1 MDGSGTFWYNGDRE
15 RKGDALMKRLPLI
28 LLTLTTLA
36 TVVFCL
42 LWQGARRDHSDLVT
56 LARSGA
62 AETCTRFSDYQ
73 VHWDDGDYWGGVAA
87 FRPSSRPAPFCRSRG
102 AMTVP
107 YAAPFTGSCCY
118 ILTGPRPI
126 CRSSSPSWSLWPKT
140 PQTHPPGCGCM
151 SCGIFC
157 RRMRDF
163 RPYHAGVHG

>member
-1 MDGSGTFWYNGDRE
+1 MDGSGTFWYNGDRGTKE
-15 RKGDALMKRLPLI
+15 DALMKRLPLV
-28 LLTLTTLA
+28 LLPLTTLA

-62 AETCTRFSDYQ
+62 AETCTRFSDNQ
-73 VHWDDGDYWGGVAA
+73 SHGDDGDDWGGVAA
-87 FRPSSRPAPFCRSRG
+87 FRTFQQACALLPEQV
-102 AMTVP
+102 AMP
-107 YAAPFTGSCCY
+107 YAAPFTGSCC
-118 ILTGPRPI
+118 TRMEPRPI
-126 CRSSSPSWSLWPKT
+126 CRRSSPSWNLWPKT
-140 PQTHPPGCGCM
+140 PRTHPPGCGCM